1 MISRNLQEYHRS
13 ITQELQV
20 VKDRIRNLIGDVHWQ
35 TDGEHKEAVLRKVLR
50 THLPESMRVSKGFV
64 CYPDGTST
72 QLDILIT
79 ARDKPTLFKDGD
91 LILVTPD
98 AVKAIIEVK
107 TNLGSQTIRGAL
119 DTLASEVEK
128 IRLHQQQCKAGLFI
142 FEDSRIGD
150 EDILATVQKVSRGQE
165 TRVVNW
171 IAVGPSRFVRFWPDG
186 SRANSQINGPV
197 WHSYELVELAY
208 AYFVGN
214 VVWGV
219 SSDNSLEMQFAWFP
233 IRGGKECYRTYYI
246 SLCSNK
252 PRVFEERRGGNW

>member
-1 MISRNLQEYHRS
+1 MISRNLEEYHQS
-13 ITQELQV
+13 ITRELQV
-20 VKDRIRNLIGDVHWQ
+20 AKDRIRNLIGPAHWQ

-91 LILVTPD
+91 LTLVTPD
-98 AVKAIIEVK
+98 AVRAVIEVK
-107 TNLGSQTIRGAL
+107 TKQASQTILRE
-119 DTLASEVEK
+119 TLEKLANEVEK
-128 IRLHQQQCKAGLFI
+128 IRLYQRQCKAGLFI
-142 FEDSRIGD
+142 FENSRMSD
-150 EDILATVQKVSRGQE
+150 EDILAAVQRVSRGQE

-233 IRGGKECYRTYYI
+233 VKGGKERYRKSYI
-246 SLCSNK
+246 SLHDDK
-252 PRVFEERRGGNW
+252 QDLLEEGGNW